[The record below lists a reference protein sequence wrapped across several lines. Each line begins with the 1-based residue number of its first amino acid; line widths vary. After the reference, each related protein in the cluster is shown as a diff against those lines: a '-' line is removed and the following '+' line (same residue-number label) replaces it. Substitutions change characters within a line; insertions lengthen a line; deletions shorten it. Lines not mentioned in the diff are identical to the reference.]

1 MLEHLQA
8 VLATMPRRL
17 IACSGGVDSMLL
29 ATIAHRATPEGTIVA
44 HAVSPAVTA
53 QATARVR
60 DWAAREGW
68 DLRVLRSGE
77 FADPAYLANPVDRCF
92 HCKSHLYE
100 ALELI
105 RDSVSALP
113 DMIMIS
119 GANLD
124 DLGEYRP
131 GLDAAAEHGAR
142 HPFVEAGI
150 AKGDIR
156 AIAHALALP
165 FADLPASPCLASRLY
180 TGTEVTAERLAAVDT
195 AENFLREATG
205 LAVVRCRLRGDEML
219 VEVGE
224 TDRHR
229 IDRTLIAALD
239 RYLRTVGTAVAEVS
253 LDPLPYRPG
262 RAFVGA
268 R

>member
-1 MLEHLQA
+1 MLERLEA
-8 VLATMPRRL
+8 LLAMLPHRL
-17 IACSGGVDSMLL
+17 VACSGGVDSMLL
-29 ATIAHRATPEGTIVA
+29 ATVAHRAAPETTIVA
-44 HAVSPAVTA
+44 HAVSPAVPP
-53 QATARVR
+53 QATERVR

-68 DLRVLRSGE
+68 DLRVIRSGE
-77 FADPAYLANPVDRCF
+77 FADPAYLANPVNRCF

-100 ALELI
+100 ALEAI
-105 RDSVSALP
+105 RDAVSAS
-113 DMIMIS
+113 DGIIMMS

-150 AKGDIR
+150 AKADIR
-156 AIAHALALP
+156 AIAHALELP

-180 TGTEVTAERLAAVDT
+180 TGTEVTADRLAAVDV
-195 AENFLREATG
+195 AENYLRDATG

-219 VEVGE
+219 IEVGE
-224 TDRHR
+224 ADRGRIDTALIAGLDRHLRR
-229 IDRTLIAALD
+229 IGAPISD
-239 RYLRTVGTAVAEVS
+239 VS

-268 R
+268 Q